1 MRHTPRYL
9 MTDPEEVKRL
19 VRNHPWATFVS
30 ATSTGLVA
38 SHYPV
43 LLEESA
49 TEITAL
55 SHFGRPDDE
64 LHELGRHQV
73 LVIVQGPHDYVSPSW
88 YPPGDVVPTRNHVT
102 AHLYGTPEILDEE
115 ENYAVLSRLTD
126 HFEQHRPGGRSLHED
141 VAATRRAARG
151 TTGLR
156 LRVDR
161 FDARAKLSQ
170 NKPAE
175 VRDTITTHLAMDNP
189 ALAEEMRR
197 YPNAGI

>member
-9 MTDPEEVKRL
+9 MTDEDEVKRL
-19 VRNHPWATFVS
+19 VRAHPWATFVS
-30 ATSTGLVA
+30 ATGAGLVA

-43 LLEESA
+43 LLDEDEPGLVL
-49 TEITAL
+49 L

-64 LHELGRHQV
+64 LHELGRSEV
-73 LVIVQGPHDYVSPSW
+73 LVVVQGPHDYVSPSW
-88 YPPGDVVPTRNHVT
+88 YAPGDLVPTCNHVT
-102 AHLYGTPEILDEE
+102 AHLYGTPEVLGEE
-115 ENYAVLSRLTD
+115 ENYAVLCRLTD
-126 HFEQHRPGGRSLHED
+126 HFERDRPGGRSLLED
-141 VAATRRAARG
+141 EAATRRAARG

-156 LRVDR
+156 LRVTR

-175 VRDTITTHLAMDNP
+175 VRAEVVAQLERSNP

-197 YPNAGI
+197 V

>member
-1 MRHTPRYL
+1 MRHTSHFL

-19 VRNHPWATFVS
+19 IRNHPWATFVS
-30 ATSTGLVA
+30 PTSTGLVA

-43 LLEESA
+43 LLDESA
-49 TEITAL
+49 SEITLL

-64 LHELGRHQV
+64 LHELGQHEI

-88 YPPGDVVPTRNHVT
+88 YEPGDLIPTWNHVT
-102 AHLYGTPEILDEE
+102 AHLYGTPEILDAE
-115 ENYAVLSRLTD
+115 ENYAVLCRLTD
-126 HFEQHRPGGRSLHED
+126 HFERHRQDGRSLLED
-141 VAATRRAARG
+141 EAVTRRVAKG

-170 NKPAE
+170 NKPPQVIAD
-175 VRDTITTHLAMDNP
+175 VTAHLAEHNP

-197 YPNAGI
+197 QQAREG